1 MNNENNNI
9 QSYSTTRKVSSLAF
23 YAEESFLH
31 QVQIFFDQKRDKNLE
46 ERKKA
51 PLNQLTKYSVERNQ
65 VNSTH
70 P

>member
-31 QVQIFFDQKRDKNLE
+31 QVQIFFDQKRDKKPRRE
-46 ERKKA
+46 EKGSIKPINEVLSRKE
-51 PLNQLTKYSVERNQ
+51 PG
-65 VNSTH
+65 
-70 P
+70 